1 MVYRKAFL
9 GFFSFGL
16 GLTGALSPNIAQ
28 GATFEDPT
36 SLINGRDCISRTSS
50 VSHVELET
58 CLSKPTKYLIPIN
71 KILSPDK

>member
-9 GFFSFGL
+9 GFLSFGL
-16 GLTGALSPNIAQ
+16 ALTGALSPSIAQ
-28 GATFEDPT
+28 GANFEHPLCIT
-36 SLINGRDCISRTSS
+36 NGRDCISRASR

-58 CLSKPTKYLIPIN
+58 RLSKQTKYLIQIN